1 MYKNNIIDVTH
12 FKSRKASS
20 LEKSTYD
27 KYKNKSKKI
36 VTDMKKHLAT
46 DYTKGSKDLSD
57 DMNDFLDYFYKQ
69 LKDDNIVLVN
79 QVDTSDSVYKKFAKG
94 KTSLSRFY
102 SMLFQNS
109 G

>member
-1 MYKNNIIDVTH
+1 
-12 FKSRKASS
+12 
-20 LEKSTYD
+20 
-27 KYKNKSKKI
+27 
-36 VTDMKKHLAT
+36 MKKHLST

-94 KTSLSRFY
+94 KTSLIRFLQY
-102 SMLFQNS
+102 AISKQLIDQEMLDIKS
-109 G
+109 GYYTSE